1 MENERIPYKNREGYA
16 DPTPHDALN
25 KIVSE
30 RRIMD
35 EPDYRHWRLIKTL
48 QNVIDLMDYDL
59 LGRIEVRD
67 KRSGRIYR

>member
-1 MENERIPYKNREGYA
+1 MDKVPLKNPEGYP

-25 KIVSE
+25 NILK
-30 RRIMD
+30 RRVMD

-48 QNVIDLMDYDL
+48 QNVIYLMDYDL

-67 KRSGRIYR
+67 RRSGRIYR